1 MNRRSVTLSLAALS
15 LAAVGAAPAALADGC
30 RAGTSPTPATGV
42 VHAAGEVGELAGR
55 GEVFHEALEPATC
68 V

>member
-1 MNRRSVTLSLAALS
+1 MNRRSVTLSIAALS

-30 RAGTSPTPATGV
+30 RGGASPTPATGV
-42 VHAAGEVGELAGR
+42 VHTAGEVGGLAGQ
-55 GEVFHEALEPATC
+55 GEVFHETLEPATC

>member
-1 MNRRSVTLSLAALS
+1 MTRRRITLSLTALS
-15 LAAVGAAPAALADGC
+15 LAAVTTAPAALADGC

-42 VHAAGEVGELAGR
+42 VHAAGEVGEVAGQ
-55 GEVFHEALEPATC
+55 GEVFHETLEPATC